1 METDLLTLV
10 EQDGF
15 RSARKPAMSR
25 GGQYNGPCP
34 WCGGDDRFR
43 VQPNYGTYGWFACSQ
58 CSKKG
63 NAVDYLML
71 KRGFSKWE
79 ALTTVGWAP
88 KETSEKSAQSSIPQS
103 AYQERPQWNEPPKQW
118 QEAAM
123 DFYQMCKHTLWSTQG
138 KAALDYLRQRG
149 FTDEIIKAT
158 SLGYHAS
165 ESIGIARVWGRAV
178 KLPQGIVIP
187 WFLSNALWRVT
198 VRDERVIEGPGRY
211 KQLAGGSNGLY
222 LADSP
227 KRLKKTI
234 VVLVEGEFDALSVI
248 QQCRDLVAVVA
259 TGTTQGSH
267 TPRWVSLLAQQE
279 RVLVAFDAEDKGD
292 IAAQWWLQRLAN
304 AERLRPWWS
313 DANQMLQD
321 GVDLRQWIESALQQV
336 DLQEPEIATTC
347 SICGANFDDA
357 SHYDEQG
364 TLYCGKHWHSRIPV
378 RTQQQ
383 DVPEQKQPVE
393 IIQPTSQEQRLEQYA
408 KAVSSVAS
416 VFPGKCQ
423 ILPAPQETTLAE
435 WLAHQPRKYT
445 PCLLPKLPRSY
456 CPFEVSI
463 ERQRQIP
470 HTKQY
475 IRVVEFVPCKE
486 KPLANGW
493 CAKHQLSQEL
503 LNLGAQLGYP
513 HILPSPH
520 RGIQDGV
527 GTWEEH
533 VVRARQTTLQGDIAF
548 VKSLI
553 EHQNM

>member
-15 RSARKPAMSR
+15 RAVRKLAMSR

-43 VQPNYGTYGWFACSQ
+43 VQPNYGSYGWFACSQ
-58 CSKKG
+58 CGKKG
-63 NAVDYLML
+63 NAVDYLMI

-79 ALTTVGWAP
+79 ALTTVGWIP
-88 KETSEKSAQSSIPQS
+88 KEASEKSEQSSIPQS
-103 AYQERPQWNEPPKQW
+103 AYQERPQWNEPNQQW
-118 QEAAM
+118 QEAAI
-123 DFYQMCKHTLWSTQG
+123 DFCQMCKHTLWSKQG

-149 FTDEIIKAT
+149 FTDATIKAA

-165 ESIGIARVWGRAV
+165 ESMGIARVWGRAT

-198 VRDERVIEGPGRY
+198 VRDEHVIGGPGRY

-227 KRLKKTI
+227 KRLKKTT

-279 RVLVAFDAEDKGD
+279 RVLIAFDAENKGD

-321 GVDLRQWIESALQQV
+321 GVDLRQWIAPALHQTNV
-336 DLQEPEIATTC
+336 QE
-347 SICGANFDDA
+347 
-357 SHYDEQG
+357 HVQ
-364 TLYCGKHWHSRIPV
+364 
-378 RTQQQ
+378 
-383 DVPEQKQPVE
+383 EQKQVGE
-393 IIQPTSQEQRLEQYA
+393 TLQPASQEQGLEQYA
-408 KAVSSVAS
+408 VAVSSIAS

-423 ILPAPQETTLAE
+423 VLPAPQETILAE
-435 WLAHQPRKYT
+435 WLAHQTRKYT
-445 PCLLPKLPRSY
+445 PCLLPKLPRSH

-475 IRVVEFVPCKE
+475 IRVLEFVPCKG
-486 KPLANGW
+486 KPRANGW
-493 CAKHQLSQEL
+493 CADHQLSQEL
-503 LNLGAQLGYP
+503 LDLGAQLGYP
-513 HILPSPH
+513 HILPTSQ
-520 RGIQDGV
+520 RGIQEGI

-533 VVRARQTTLQGDIAF
+533 VVRARQITLQSDIAF
-548 VKSLI
+548 VQSLLI
-553 EHQNM
+553 